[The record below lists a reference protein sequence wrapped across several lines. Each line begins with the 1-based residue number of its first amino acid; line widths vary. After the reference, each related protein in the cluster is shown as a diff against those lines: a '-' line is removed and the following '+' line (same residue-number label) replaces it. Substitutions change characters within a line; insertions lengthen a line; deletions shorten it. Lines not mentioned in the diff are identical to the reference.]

1 MRMTVVVA
9 VTMVSGAALAG
20 DVVGEVEQRAAATR
34 RFEVSLAPAVVQVN
48 GLFTQ
53 HVGTFGTFSW
63 RVHERVAVQLLAGGN
78 WYSDEA
84 PFNAELASKFRVE
97 SQAAS
102 SQLWTWGALAGTELE
117 PFVGELALFG
127 SRARVGV
134 VLGAG
139 LGAGGTRHR
148 LFQPP
153 GEAPR
158 FGDTGTRF
166 MAAVAVGLRLR
177 VGERFVARL
186 ELRDVFHTAAMS
198 TVNGC
203 TLEDAATIATH
214 GIRPRGPISPG
225 CALEYR
231 DAPLAMQLLQAPT
244 SGLVHHVGVSVAAGF
259 VF

>member
-1 MRMTVVVA
+1 MTAVVAA

-20 DVVGEVEQRAAATR
+20 DVGGEVEQREATATR

-84 PFNAELASKFRVE
+84 PFNAELASKFHVE

-117 PFVGELALFG
+117 PFFGELALFG
-127 SRARVGV
+127 SRARAGV

-148 LFQPP
+148 LSQSP
-153 GEAPR
+153 GEATR

-177 VGERFVARL
+177 VGDRFVARL
-186 ELRDVFHTAAMS
+186 ELRDVFHSAAMS

-203 TLEDAATIATH
+203 TLADAR
-214 GIRPRGPISPG
+214 GIVSGLLPSGPVSPG

-231 DAPLAMQLLQAPT
+231 DAPLAMQLLQTPT
-244 SGLVHHVGVSVAAGF
+244 SSVLHHVGVSVAAGF